1 MAERLCN
8 VGPNLDVYKVNVDE
22 VREQDI
28 NARVMPPEMM
38 ERLTETVQKEARLEQ
53 LPFTVKRDDHFEM
66 VSGHHRLRA
75 ARAAGLTEIFVLV
88 DTRDLSKSKVRAK
101 QIAHNRIAGEDDP
114 QTLAKLYAEM
124 QSVDDILE
132 SFLRPEDF
140 DDVKQLETAAITDIA
155 VAVPWKHLT
164 LVFMPSAMEAIER
177 IEAIVKRVPKE
188 ADTIGLVS
196 VDVLDRF
203 RKAAAALGRTE
214 DVRSLG
220 AIVTRMTEIVED
232 HLARAEP
239 ASAATGGGIGAT
251 TAGAD
256 ATSSAK
262 RRKGNSRTRTAE
274 LAQGPRPAT
283 MA

>member
-53 LPFTVKRDDHFEM
+53 LPFTVKRGEHFEM

-75 ARAAGLTEIFVLV
+75 ARAAGLTEIFVLA

-101 QIAHNRIAGEDDP
+101 QIAHNRIAGEDDS

-155 VAVPWKHLT
+155 IAVPWKHLT

-196 VDVLDRF
+196 VDMLDRF

-220 AIVTRMTEIVED
+220 AIVTRMTEIVEE
-232 HLARAEP
+232 HLAKVEEAD
-239 ASAATGGGIGAT
+239 AGAAATAG
-251 TAGAD
+251 TA
-256 ATSSAK
+256 
-262 RRKGNSRTRTAE
+262 
-274 LAQGPRPAT
+274 RPAKQRRG
-283 MA
+283 ARAA